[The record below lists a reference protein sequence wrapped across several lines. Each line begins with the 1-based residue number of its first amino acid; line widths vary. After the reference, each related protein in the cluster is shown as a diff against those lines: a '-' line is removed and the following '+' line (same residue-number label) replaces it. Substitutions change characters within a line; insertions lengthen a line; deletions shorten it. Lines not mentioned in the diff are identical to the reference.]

1 MATSFTD
8 IQPFVVLGGF
18 SMYPLWVV
26 KRGIPAL
33 AFIMLAAAF
42 LPKARSK
49 KTFKRGGGDFREVIH
64 RERARRASTATSL
77 RSLCPHFGKGT
88 PPVFVTRS
96 NVSFN
101 LNPVVKGVKP
111 AAKERNKK

>member
-1 MATSFTD
+1 
-8 IQPFVVLGGF
+8 
-18 SMYPLWVV
+18 MYPLWVV

-33 AFIMLAAAF
+33 AFIMLSTGF

-49 KTFKRGGGDFREVIH
+49 KTLKWKGGDFREVIH
-64 RERARRASTATSL
+64 HQCARMASTATSL
-77 RSLCPHFGKGT
+77 RSRCPHFGKGT
-88 PPVFVTRS
+88 PSGFVTRP

>member
-1 MATSFTD
+1 
-8 IQPFVVLGGF
+8 
-18 SMYPLWVV
+18 MYPLWVV

-33 AFIMLAAAF
+33 ASIMFGTGLQ
-42 LPKARSK
+42 PKARSK

-88 PPVFVTRS
+88 PPVFVTRP

>member
-1 MATSFTD
+1 VATSFTD

-42 LPKARSK
+42 LPKAQPGRQSA
-49 KTFKRGGGDFREVIH
+49 DECDH
-64 RERARRASTATSL
+64 RNDAGRPGEPEPLNR
-77 RSLCPHFGKGT
+77 
-88 PPVFVTRS
+88 PPVGITWQSKPFAVG
-96 NVSFN
+96 VS
-101 LNPVVKGVKP
+101 
-111 AAKERNKK
+111 